1 MRWKV
6 WYGDGSTFSD
16 ENGPPSQAPALNVQ
30 IILVRDDDPNSQLG
44 RYPVHRF
51 DYYWWDDPE
60 WFGGDLFGLFD
71 YLSRPGDKR
80 VLFGRTIANADHQA
94 IVDAALAD
102 TDLIRRSSR

>member
-6 WYGDGSTFSD
+6 YYGDGSTFSD
-16 ENGPPSQAPALNVQ
+16 KDGPPSQAPTLNVQ
-30 IILVRDDDPNSQLG
+30 IIIVRDDDPNSQLG

-80 VLFGRTIANADHQA
+80 VLFGRTISNADHQA